1 MNSLISAITLI
12 GMGSYG
18 LILYHSS
25 KLGFYM
31 HPRFFEESYIA
42 SIVALIVG
50 FISFTYFI
58 INENNKTKHLA
69 KYLNKNLLIIITS
82 IILSFI
88 FGNLFLLIAL
98 ITIFY
103 PDKKGLPVE
112 FVSTA
117 FILLTVGIGI
127 FLPPKTLSSITA
139 SQRSIDL
146 NSINLTEESI
156 SAVQNFNKSTTNYSL
171 GDWIAMQNF
180 NPDPNFY
187 IGKEVK
193 VSGFLYKPS
202 NLHLDTNTVI
212 IARFIITCCAVDAR
226 PVGLRLN
233 ISNHSEFKENDWIEA
248 VGKFNLDNNN
258 ELIIIPESI
267 NIIEE
272 PSNPYIY

>member
-69 KYLNKNLLIIITS
+69 KYLNKKVLIIITS

-258 ELIIIPESI
+258 ELIVIPESI

>member
-1 MNSLISAITLI
+1 
-12 GMGSYG
+12 
-18 LILYHSS
+18 
-25 KLGFYM
+25 M

-69 KYLNKNLLIIITS
+69 KYLNKKVLIIITS